1 MKNKNLFE
9 SIKHALNGIKL
20 AFKSEKNLKK
30 YIVIAIIFGVLNILT
45 KSTYIDA
52 IFYIILC
59 FIVFAFEYINTAIER
74 VVDKFILK
82 IDENAKYIKDVSAS
96 GVFEKLS
103 EEVSPQGILAVVE
116 MPACTPEPPRSLSL
130 LLDGVSDP
138 GNMGTVLRTANAAG
152 YEDIYLRGC
161 TDPFASKC
169 VRASMGGLFRV
180 RLHIGGDAEL
190 ASALAGIP
198 LICADMGGKNAFC
211 FSPPE
216 RFCLVIGNEANGVT
230 EQMRAACAHT
240 VRVPMRP
247 GCESLN
253 AGVSAGILMYLL
265 RADHFRSV

>member
-1 MKNKNLFE
+1 MVITSRNNPLVRRILSLREKKFRRAAGEYVVEGLKSVREAAE
-9 SIKHALNGIKL
+9 SGVHIRLLVRAEHHPLQNIEAD
-20 AFKSEKNLKK
+20 SE
-30 YIVIAIIFGVLNILT
+30 
-45 KSTYIDA
+45 
-52 IFYIILC
+52 
-59 FIVFAFEYINTAIER
+59 
-74 VVDKFILK
+74 VV
-82 IDENAKYIKDVSAS
+82 VSP

-116 MPACTPEPPRSLSL
+116 MPVCTPEPPRSLSL

-190 ASALAGIP
+190 ASALVGIP
-198 LICADMGGKNAFC
+198 LICADMGGENAFC

-230 EQMRAACAHT
+230 EQMHAACAHT
-240 VRVPMRP
+240 IRVPMRP

-265 RADHFRSV
+265 RADHFRSM